1 VIRVAVDAD
10 WPAIVEVHRRA
21 FGREDVPRLVE
32 ALRAGGYDV
41 PSLSFVAEADG
52 RVVGNVMH
60 SWATVEGDDRRVL
73 QLSPLG
79 VLPEHQRRLHGS
91 NLVRAALEGVRA
103 FGEPLVLVEGN
114 PAYYG
119 RFGFVRADERGLRPP
134 PSTPESAFQVAV
146 LDGSVPL
153 PTGQVVYP
161 PPFRD
166 LD

>member
-1 VIRVAVDAD
+1 MIRVAAEED

-21 FGREDVPRLVE
+21 FGRDDVPRLVE

-60 SWATVEGDDRRVL
+60 SWVTIDGEDRRAL

-79 VLPEHQRRLHGS
+79 VLPEHQGRGHGS
-91 NLVRAALEGVRA
+91 DLVRAALDGVRA
-103 FGEPLVLVEGN
+103 FGQPCVLVEGN

-119 RFGFVRADERGLRPP
+119 RFGFVRADELGLRPP
-134 PSTPESAFQVAV
+134 PPAPAWAFQIAV
-146 LDGSVPL
+146 LDASVRL
-153 PTGQVVYP
+153 PAGQVAYS
-161 PPFRD
+161 PPFSD
-166 LD
+166 LG